1 MTLQST
7 VPAASPEQ
15 KNTTANGSAAPAIPA
30 SDNGHGEAAH
40 PARLPKNR
48 RASRLGRWL
57 TVLAMVAFVGAA
69 GGAYFIWFRGPT
81 VRTDLVTI
89 KVDYKDLQLKVVE
102 RGALEAKENHDIK
115 CEVKTGSRGA
125 PKIKWV
131 VDNGTLVKKDDL
143 LVDIDDSYLQEQAQA
158 KKIELDKAE
167 ADKIAAEEIYPV
179 KKVAIGLA
187 EQNLEK
193 WVKGDFPQQL
203 HDLEGQIQIAES
215 TLLQQRDRASWAS
228 RMVKKGYMT
237 VSQEESERAN
247 ERGDELN
254 LLKLQEQRNV
264 LTKYTDPVQ
273 RQSLQN
279 AIKQAK
285 VDERTA
291 YSDME
296 SKRAIFRQQAD
307 LYKDLMEQIG
317 QCKVKAPNSGIVVYT
332 VPEQTMRGSG
342 SNQSIIAQGEPV
354 QFGQKMLSIPDLSH
368 MLVNLRIHEAF
379 INHMKDSLPATIRVD
394 AVPGKVLKGHVKSV
408 AQVAS
413 PQDWMSPDVKVYQS
427 YVQIDE
433 PVEQLKLKPGL
444 SSVCTIFTDSKVE
457 HVLAIPIQAVVSP
470 QERGGKNRC
479 FVLTPTGPEARDV
492 ELGLSDERSVEI
504 KSGLKEGDD
513 VILNPRALLSDKEK
527 RSVKEDEK
535 MPQGGGKQGGRG
547 GDGGRGGEGGMRGGE
562 RSGRGFSAGDAPS
575 GDRK

>member
-15 KNTTANGSAAPAIPA
+15 KVPGSGVTSVAANG
-30 SDNGHGEAAH
+30 NGHGEPAH
-40 PARLPKNR
+40 PARLPKSR
-48 RASRLGRWL
+48 RGSRAGRWL
-57 TVLAMVAFVGAA
+57 AVFALVAFVGAA
-69 GGAYFIWFRGPT
+69 GGAYFIWFRGPV
-81 VRTDLVTI
+81 VRTDLVTM

-102 RGALEAKENHDIK
+102 RGGLEAKENHDIK
-115 CEVKTGSRGA
+115 CEVKTGSRGS

-131 VDNGTLVKKDDL
+131 VDNGTMVKKGDL

-158 KKIELDKAE
+158 KKIEHDKAE
-167 ADKIAAEEIYPV
+167 ADKIAAEELYPV
-179 KKVAIGLA
+179 KKIAIALA

-203 HDLEGQIQIAES
+203 HDLEGQVQIAES

-228 RMVKKGYMT
+228 RMVKNGYMT

-254 LLKLQEQRNV
+254 LQKLQEQKNV
-264 LTKYTDPVQ
+264 LSKYTDPVQ
-273 RQSLQN
+273 RQTLLN

-285 VDERTA
+285 VDERTS

-296 SKRAIFRQQAD
+296 SKRAIFQQQSA
-307 LYKDLMEQIG
+307 LYKDLLEQIA
-317 QCKVKAPNSGIVVYT
+317 QCKVYAPNSGIVVYT

-342 SNQSIIAQGEPV
+342 TNQSIIAQGEPV
-354 QFGQKMLSIPDLSH
+354 QFGQKMLSIPDLSN

-379 INHMKDSLPATIRVD
+379 INHMKDGLPATIRVD

-457 HVLAIPIQAVVSP
+457 HVLAIPIQAVVPP

-479 FVLTPTGPEARDV
+479 FVSTPTGAEAREI
-492 ELGLSDERSVEI
+492 ELGMSDERSIEV
-504 KSGLKEGDD
+504 KSGLKEGDE

-527 RSVKEDEK
+527 RTVKEDEK
-535 MPQGGGKQGGRG
+535 MPQGAGKQGGRG
-547 GDGGRGGEGGMRGGE
+547 GEGGGKGGPRGGE
-562 RSGRGFSAGDAPS
+562 RSGRGASPADSAS
-575 GDRK
+575 NDRK